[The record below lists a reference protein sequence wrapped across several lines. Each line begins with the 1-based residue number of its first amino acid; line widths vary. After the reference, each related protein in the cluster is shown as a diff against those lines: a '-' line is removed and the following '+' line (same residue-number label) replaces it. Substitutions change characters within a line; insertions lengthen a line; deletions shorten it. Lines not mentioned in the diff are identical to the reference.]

1 MLVASPTPG
10 LAAEWHRAMNVA
22 AAKLAVAA
30 GVSPAQVRQ
39 ISGLRRVEIRR
50 SADQIRRQIVALR
63 KAAGQTEDQIC
74 ETLIDE
80 VETVDRILSGR
91 CADQIG
97 SEYLQICQEAR
108 RYERLHQYFDFVEA
122 FNREYVALTDEFERC
137 RSKLKQLNEQYDIV
151 GERLHAVAATVSFNS
166 PWHARRRMQ
175 ASVDQLVEERHSLR
189 ALLAFTCKQLATTM
203 DQYRRHQAKRWYFH
217 SRTVSD
223 FRDPSKVFISPSSL
237 HTMTMCPHEEKR
249 PLSPKLRD
257 DALRLMHE
265 WNVICE
271 QFAGERRTMLLEH
284 KADELRDHTL
294 RSMLANTAPSAAR
307 DGTKN
312 RANQA
317 EELLNET

>member
-1 MLVASPTPG
+1 
-10 LAAEWHRAMNVA
+10 MNVA

-39 ISGLRRVEIRR
+39 ISGLRRVEVRR
-50 SADQIRRQIVALR
+50 SAGQVRRQMVALR
-63 KAAGQTEDQIC
+63 KAASQTEDRIC
-74 ETLIDE
+74 EALVDE
-80 VETVDRILSGR
+80 FETVDRILSGQ
-91 CADQIG
+91 CAKEIG
-97 SEYLQICQEAR
+97 SKYLQICQQAR

-137 RSKLKQLNEQYDIV
+137 RSKLRQLDEQYDTV
-151 GERLHAVAATVSFNS
+151 RERLHAVAAAVSFNA
-166 PWHARRRMQ
+166 PWHARRRLQ
-175 ASVDQLVEERHSLR
+175 ASVDQLVEERDSLR

-217 SRTVSD
+217 SRNVPD
-223 FRDPSKVFISPSSL
+223 FRDPSKVFISASSL

-249 PLSPKLRD
+249 PLSLKLRD

-271 QFAGERRTMLLEH
+271 QFTVERRTMLLEH
-284 KADELRDHTL
+284 RADELRDHTL

-312 RANQA
+312 REAQ
-317 EELLNET
+317 ELLDEA